1 MVRVKE
7 ETAPIRLR
15 KPHLRVPGYLF
26 GLVGT
31 IERECV
37 GIAANPEHL
46 AFREVPHALS
56 SGMLDSLR
64 DATSAGSV
72 R

>member
-31 IERECV
+31 IERECMGV
-37 GIAANPEHL
+37 AANPEHL
-46 AFREVPHALS
+46 AFREVTMRQVLACCTP
-56 SGMLDSLR
+56 
-64 DATSAGSV
+64 
-72 R
+72 